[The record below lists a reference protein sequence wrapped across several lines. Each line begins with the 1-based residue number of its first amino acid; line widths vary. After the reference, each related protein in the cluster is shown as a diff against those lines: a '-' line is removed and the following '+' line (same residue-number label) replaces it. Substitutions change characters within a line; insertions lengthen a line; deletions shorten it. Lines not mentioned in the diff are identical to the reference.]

1 MVARN
6 IPKNYRNI
14 TGKLSSEKSN
24 KPIGFESKL
33 ERDFYNI
40 FEFDNTV
47 VYIKEQP
54 ITITYEYAGKKRT
67 YTPDVSLEMQYG
79 MKRIIGEI
87 KYYDDL
93 KENFDELRPKF
104 EAAIAYCKQTKS
116 KFKLFTDR
124 CPRIKNRDYLENIQ
138 FLLAY
143 RYLPVTDYIL
153 VKNIFAP
160 GMSVSEILQKAK
172 PDQTGRMELINS
184 VWAMVRRRVL
194 STDLNQKLTLETKFD
209 ELYEYNES
217 LWQSQTLGLYEGGYP
232 GVD

>member
-1 MVARN
+1 MPSRK

-14 TGKLSSEKSN
+14 TGKLSSEKSK

-33 ERDFYNI
+33 ERDFYSL

-54 ITITYEYAGKKRT
+54 ITITYEYAGKTRT

-93 KENFDELRPKF
+93 KENFEELRPKF
-104 EAAIAYCKQTKS
+104 EAAIAYCKKTKS

-124 CPRIKNRDYLENIQ
+124 CPRIRNRDYLENIQ

-143 RYLPVTDYIL
+143 KHLPIKDYVL
-153 VKNIFAP
+153 LKSIFVP
-160 GMSVSEILQKAK
+160 GMNVSEILQKVK
-172 PDQTGRMELINS
+172 PDQTGRMEFINS
-184 VWAMVRRRVL
+184 LWAMVRRRVL
-194 STDLNQKLTLETKFD
+194 ATDLNRRLTLETRFD
-209 ELYEYNES
+209 MLYEYNER

>member
-14 TGKLSSEKSN
+14 TGKLSSEKST

-33 ERDFYNI
+33 ERDFYNL

-54 ITITYEYAGKKRT
+54 VTITYEYAGKTRT
-67 YTPDVSLEMQYG
+67 YTPDVSLTMQYG

-87 KYYDDL
+87 KYHDDL
-93 KENFDELRPKF
+93 MENFDELRPKF
-104 EAAIAYCKQTKS
+104 EAAIAYCKKTKS
-116 KFKLFTDR
+116 KFRLFTDR
-124 CPRIKNRDYLENIQ
+124 CPKIKNRDYLENIQ

-143 RYLPVTDYIL
+143 RYLPIEDYNL
-153 VKNIFAP
+153 VKNIFSP

-184 VWAMVRRRVL
+184 LWAMTRRRVL
-194 STDLNQKLTLETKFD
+194 TTDLTRKLTLETRFNT
-209 ELYEYNES
+209 LYEYNES